1 MSCEVKHIEQE
12 PWPSLMPTLVLELVQ
27 FIVMDYS
34 VVEVNKGLWTVLIT
48 PLIVVLIRMTL
59 DSCAI

>member
-12 PWPSLMPTLVLELVQ
+12 PWPFLMPTLVLELVQ